1 MRIRVLSDLHEEFRH
16 RLGPL
21 PLPRV
26 RADVTVLAG
35 DIGNGDDLVEVAL
48 RPEFDGTHRVLVP
61 GNHEYYGAVIVQAR
75 ARLREAVARA
85 NEGAAPGRGLLHLLD
100 DDSTVIDGV
109 RFVGGTL
116 WTDYLLNGEAGRER
130 ALQLARSFVTD
141 FRAVRMAPGVPF
153 TAEHSIAL
161 HRACRAHLE
170 QALAEAFDG
179 PTVVVTHHAP
189 HPGSVAARFA
199 GNEVNPAFV
208 SDLADLMGRAPL
220 WIHGHT
226 HDGFDYRVAGT
237 RVVANP
243 AGYRKR
249 AEHLPLGFAFEN
261 RIFDPELVIEL

>member
-1 MRIRVLSDLHEEFRH
+1 MRIRVLSDLHEEFRA

-21 PLPRV
+21 ALPRV
-26 RADVTVLAG
+26 AADVTVLAG

-48 RPEFDGTHRVLVP
+48 RPEFDGTARVLVP
-61 GNHEYYGAVIVQAR
+61 GNHEYYGAAIGPTRV
-75 ARLREAVARA
+75 RLREAVARA
-85 NEGAAPGRGLLHLLD
+85 NEGAAPARGRLHLLD
-100 DDSTVIDGV
+100 DGCAVIDGV

-116 WTDYLLNGEAGRER
+116 WTDYLLHGEAGKAR
-130 ALQLARSFVTD
+130 ALELARGFVTD
-141 FRAVRMAPGVPF
+141 FRAVQMEPGVPF

-161 HRACRAHLE
+161 HMAGRAYLE
-170 QALAEAFDG
+170 RALAEPFDG

-189 HPGSVAARFA
+189 HPGSVARRFA

-208 SDLADLMGRAPL
+208 SDLGALMGRAPL

-226 HDGFDYRVAGT
+226 HDGFDYVVAGT

-249 AEHLPLGFAFEN
+249 AAHLPLGFAFESTV
-261 RIFDPELVIEL
+261 FDPGKVIEL